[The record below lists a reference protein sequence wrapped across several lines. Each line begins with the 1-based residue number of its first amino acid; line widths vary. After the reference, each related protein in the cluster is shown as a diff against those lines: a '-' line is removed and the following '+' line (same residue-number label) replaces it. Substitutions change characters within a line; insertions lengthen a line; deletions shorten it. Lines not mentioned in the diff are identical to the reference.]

1 MNSHTQPLRRVAFVA
16 SVAALAAAAGLV
28 LAGLVGGGASSV
40 GALDHGTMSHTSARP
55 AGAKALRLHDQMRK
69 LWEDHIIWTRE
80 AIVSFAADG
89 ADLQPALDRLLRN
102 QKDIGDAVKPFY
114 GKQAGDQLTELLEEH
129 INGAVD
135 LLVAAKSGVQED
147 FDAAKAAW
155 YRNGREVADF
165 LHGANPR
172 NWPKGE
178 MRAMMKTH
186 LDQTL
191 SEAAHRLAGQYKA
204 DIRDYDAIHHHILE
218 MADTLSDGIVD
229 QFPGRFG

>member
-1 MNSHTQPLRRVAFVA
+1 
-16 SVAALAAAAGLV
+16 
-28 LAGLVGGGASSV
+28 
-40 GALDHGTMSHTSARP
+40 
-55 AGAKALRLHDQMRK
+55 MRK

-89 ADLQPALDRLLRN
+89 ADLEPTLDRLLRN
-102 QKDIGDAVKPFY
+102 QEDIGDAIRPFY
-114 GKQAGDQLTELLEEH
+114 GSGADKRLTALLKEH

-135 LLVAAKSGVQED
+135 LLVAAKSGDPQA

-155 YRNGREVADF
+155 YRNGRQVADF

-178 MRAMMKTH
+178 MRAMMTTH

-191 SEAAHRLAGQYKA
+191 SEASHRLAGQYRA

-218 MADTLSDGIVD
+218 MADTLSDGIVA
-229 QFPGRFG
+229 QFPSRFR